1 MNSTYKIDFINN
13 TLTMSK
19 AFEAAAS
26 NPNSKEYKLLQQ
38 LRADFPGLTVA
49 RKTRRASKKAQPTK
63 NLTYANMEKY
73 MSVFENASDLLAQFE
88 AVKTCSKGQS
98 NPYLYVKG
106 WFVTQFPNYKELPDF
121 SEKAPKVVDLAAF
134 QNMVEQK
141 KEQEEQKGA

>member
-13 TLTMSK
+13 TLVMSK

-26 NPNSKEYKLLQQ
+26 NPNSGEYKLLQQ
-38 LRADFPGLTVA
+38 LRADFPGLTIA

-63 NLTYANMEKY
+63 NLTYANMQKY
-73 MSVFENASDLLAQFE
+73 MSVFENADELLAQFE
-88 AVKTCSKGQS
+88 AVKTCSQGQS
-98 NPYLYVKG
+98 NHYKYVKE
-106 WFVTQFPNYKELPDF
+106 WFVTQFPKYKELPDF

-141 KEQEEQKGA
+141 KEQDEQKGA

>member
-73 MSVFENASDLLAQFE
+73 MSVFENASDLLAQF
-88 AVKTCSKGQS
+88 
-98 NPYLYVKG
+98 
-106 WFVTQFPNYKELPDF
+106 
-121 SEKAPKVVDLAAF
+121 
-134 QNMVEQK
+134 
-141 KEQEEQKGA
+141 

>member
-73 MSVFENASDLLAQFE
+73 MSVFENASDLL
-88 AVKTCSKGQS
+88 S
-98 NPYLYVKG
+98 LIHI
-106 WFVTQFPNYKELPDF
+106 
-121 SEKAPKVVDLAAF
+121 
-134 QNMVEQK
+134 
-141 KEQEEQKGA
+141 

>member
-63 NLTYANMEKY
+63 NLTYANIYEWEEWDNAAGLTDKTQEVY
-73 MSVFENASDLLAQFE
+73 QLIKENFDLSRPMSSGKGKRASGKGGKSYAMLEELSEEELLQQMSPE
-88 AVKTCSKGQS
+88 
-98 NPYLYVKG
+98 
-106 WFVTQFPNYKELPDF
+106 
-121 SEKAPKVVDLAAF
+121 
-134 QNMVEQK
+134 
-141 KEQEEQKGA
+141 

>member
-63 NLTYANMEKY
+63 NLTYANIISRIFFKLINIVKAIDCDNVLSGKVQFAVIYITTRHCKGGGRIVIYDEPSTFRAK
-73 MSVFENASDLLAQFE
+73 ATTLLQNE
-88 AVKTCSKGQS
+88 VNTR
-98 NPYLYVKG
+98 
-106 WFVTQFPNYKELPDF
+106 
-121 SEKAPKVVDLAAF
+121 PKPLL
-134 QNMVEQK
+134 
-141 KEQEEQKGA
+141 